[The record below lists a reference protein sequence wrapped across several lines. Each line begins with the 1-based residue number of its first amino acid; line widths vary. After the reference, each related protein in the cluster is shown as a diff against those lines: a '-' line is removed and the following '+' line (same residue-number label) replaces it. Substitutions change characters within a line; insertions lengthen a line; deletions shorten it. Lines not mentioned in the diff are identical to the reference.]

1 VSAGSGDAPATPEQ
15 LSALGQLIDQ
25 WAAAER
31 ERNELFLN
39 AEYQPED
46 RRWIVRLRGE
56 EKAIIAVWLT
66 LRERTL
72 HYESYF
78 MPAPEENIPACFEYL
93 LRVNARLFAV
103 RFAIGIEDAVFLLG
117 QLPVTTVDEEQ
128 LDRIVGSIYAYSE
141 QYFPSAMS
149 IGFESRYRRPPH

>member
-1 VSAGSGDAPATPEQ
+1 MSGDAPATPEQ

-72 HYESYF
+72 HYEAYF
-78 MPAPEENIPACFEYL
+78 MPAPEENVEALYEYL
-93 LRVNARLFAV
+93 LRLNGRLFAM
-103 RFAIGIEDAVFLLG
+103 RFAVGLEDAVYLVG
-117 QLPVTTVDEEQ
+117 QLPLGAVDEAE
-128 LDRIVGSIYAYSE
+128 LDRIVGSVYAYSE
-141 QYFPSAMS
+141 QYFRPAMR
-149 IGFESRYRRPPH
+149 IGFATKFKG